1 MADLI
6 FSPRFVGA
14 LEQVFEFAAELE
26 PDRAPDHVQL
36 ILDGLEVLR
45 THPMIGRPV
54 DREMREL
61 VLGSGRRC
69 YLALYRYFPST
80 DRVLALTVRHA
91 RQAGYR

>member
-6 FSPRFVGA
+6 FSPRFTEAV
-14 LEQVFEFAAELE
+14 ERVFDFVATHE
-26 PDRAPDHVQL
+26 PDSAAGHVQL
-36 ILDGLEVLR
+36 IWDGLQVLCR
-45 THPMIGRPV
+45 HPMIGRPV
-54 DREMREL
+54 GQDMREL

-80 DRVLALTVRHA
+80 DRVLVLTVRHA